1 MAGFFQRT
9 FDCLM
14 CEAVD
19 AKLSA
24 VDTLWKDYI
33 AGRLDNDAAACP
45 VVSVTDPGRPEKP
58 ALVPPQEL
66 NQRKLGRAEGRAA
79 MLHAIAHIEFTA
91 INLALD
97 AAWRFRGLPDDYYRG
112 WLEVDWEEV
121 QHFALVR
128 QQLRHQGYDYGD
140 FPAHAGLW
148 DLARKSEHDLLTRMA
163 LLPRLMEARGLDVTP
178 AIMNKFRGIGD
189 DGAVAVLERILKD
202 EVGHV
207 ALGDRWFR
215 RLCAE
220 RGLPAEATFR
230 QLLADHALPLPRG
243 PFNQEAR
250 LLAGFTAE
258 EIISFGV

>member
-1 MAGFFQRT
+1 MTGFFQRT

-14 CEAVD
+14 AHAVE

-24 VDTLWKDYI
+24 VDALWQDYI
-33 AGRLDNDAAACP
+33 TGRLIDDSSMCP
-45 VVSVTDPGRPEKP
+45 AISITDPGRPEKP
-58 ALVPPQEL
+58 PLVPPQEL

-97 AAWRFRGLPDDYYRG
+97 AAYRFRGLAEDYYRG
-112 WLEVDWEEV
+112 WLEVAWEEV

-128 QQLRHQGYDYGD
+128 QQLRHHGYDYGD

-148 DLARKSEHDLLTRMA
+148 ELARKSEHDLLTRMA

-178 AIMNKFRGIGD
+178 GIMDKFRGIGD
-189 DGAVAVLERILKD
+189 AGAVAVLERILKD

-230 QLLADHALPLPRG
+230 QLLAEHDLPLPRG
-243 PFNQEAR
+243 PFNRDAR
-250 LLAGFTAE
+250 LRAGFTPE
-258 EIISFGV
+258 EIASFNM